1 MYSMMF
7 RVYGQDGHRQRVSFR
22 PSYVLRFDYSSCFT
36 LIEVLCSDIT
46 GSNDFV
52 DLIITSS
59 SESDCIS
66 ILRAQLSDGIFENS
80 RFGDVYRVSVTGI
93 ASSTFGLA
101 DFDDNFY
108 LYDSSCNGI
117 QLVPFNWD
125 SSAVSGGIYR

>member
-7 RVYGQDGHRQRVSFR
+7 RVTGMDGHRQRVSFR
-22 PSYVLRFDYSSCFT
+22 PSYVLRFVDSSCFT
-36 LIEVLCSDIT
+36 SIEVLCSDIT

-59 SESDCIS
+59 SEFDCIS

-80 RFGDVYRVSVTGI
+80 RFGEVYLATGI
-93 ASSTFGLA
+93 SSSFFGLA
-101 DFDDNFY
+101 DFDDDFY

-117 QLVPFNWD
+117 HFVPFNWD
-125 SSAVSGGIYR
+125 PAACTGGIFQ

>member
-1 MYSMMF
+1 MISMMF
-7 RVYGQDGHRQRVSFR
+7 RVMGADGHRQRVSFR
-22 PSYVLRFDYSSCFT
+22 PSYVLRCGDFSCFT

-46 GSNDFV
+46 CSNDFV

-66 ILRAQLSDGIFENS
+66 ILRAQLSDGIFECS
-80 RFGDVYRVSVTGI
+80 RFGDVYRVTGI
-93 ASSTFGLA
+93 ASSCFGLA
-101 DFDDNFY
+101 DFDDDFY

-125 SSAVSGGIYR
+125 SSAVTGGIYL